1 MKHPTIPTNHPHT
14 QIIIMFS
21 VTIAEPICFCKQKK
35 KSISL
40 TDIIEDVAAV
50 AAQFVVCSSFSADM
64 TR

>member
-14 QIIIMFS
+14 QIIIIFS
-21 VTIAEPICFCKQKK
+21 VTIAEPFVNKKK